1 MSKES
6 LSREFSHVVETGQIS
21 PEGIQLHL
29 TATADE
35 CRALA
40 DRFGILAVLRLDAR
54 LQIRPDPVLAGCYV
68 VAGQMDA
75 EVEQACVVSLEPVRQ
90 RITETF
96 VRSFAPAVA
105 GAGTRSEEA
114 GEDEADWLDPDAA
127 DPPDLLEDD
136 RIDAGEVVAEELA
149 LALDPYPRKAGADL
163 PPEYRPEPEQAA
175 KVSPFAVLAGL
186 KVAKKD

>member
-6 LSREFSHVVETGQIS
+6 LSGEFSHVVETGQIS
-21 PEGIQLHL
+21 PEGLQLHL
-29 TATADE
+29 TASADE

-40 DRFGILAVLRLDAR
+40 ERFGILAVLRLEAR

-68 VAGQMDA
+68 MSGQVDA

-90 RITETF
+90 RIAETF

-105 GAGTRSEEA
+105 GTRNEGA

-163 PPEYRPEPEQAA
+163 PPEYHPEPEQAA

-186 KVAKKD
+186 KAAKKD